1 MSWVFPKEQIRPPT
15 RRVGGGLIPD
25 YLLAGARSGGIDW
38 FVLELKGPD
47 KRAFSKTRQSVSL
60 SGDANK
66 GICQLLHYIDI
77 ADRDQAYFR
86 DTLKLHSFRHPKG
99 ILLIGTDKETE
110 DDPLVR
116 EFKNAWNRLNSIV
129 EIRSYLKTHG
139 IASTLS

>member
-1 MSWVFPKEQIRPPT
+1 
-15 RRVGGGLIPD
+15 
-25 YLLAGARSGGIDW
+25 
-38 FVLELKGPD
+38 VLELKGPD

-116 EFKNAWNRLNSIV
+116 DFKNAWNRLNSIV
-129 EIRSYLKTHG
+129 EIRSYN
-139 IASTLS
+139 ALSREVERKLRDFKRLPANT